1 MNRFLCNLAVLGWPH
16 AGLAHPHI
24 FVETGLR
31 ILVDEAGQLE
41 AVEVTWTYDEFYS
54 LLVLEDRE
62 LDPDYDGELTEAEL
76 ADLHGFDMNWV
87 DGFAGDLYV
96 TRDGAPVHLAK
107 PESLDT
113 SVRNGQIV
121 TRHRRVLSGP
131 ADGVELRAYDP
142 TYYTAYDLDG
152 DVTATGDCSAIV
164 KPADR
169 TEAME
174 KVAAI
179 IRDMNDDLVEIQ
191 FPEVGAH
198 FADTIRI
205 SCGS

>member
-1 MNRFLCNLAVLGWPH
+1 MRRFLCSAAVFGWPLS
-16 AGLAHPHI
+16 GLAHPHI

-31 ILVDEAGQLE
+31 VLVDESGQLE

-62 LDPDYDGELTEAEL
+62 LDPDYNGELTEAEL

-87 DGFAGDLYV
+87 EGYAGDLYAAREGV
-96 TRDGAPVHLAK
+96 SLHLGK

-113 SVRNGQIV
+113 SVENGQIV
-121 TRHRRVLSGP
+121 TRHRRGLSGP
-131 ADGVELRAYDP
+131 ADGVQLRAYDP
-142 TYYTAYDLDG
+142 TYYTAYDLG
-152 DVTATGDCSAIV
+152 GGVTATGDCSAV
-164 KPADR
+164 VEPADR
-169 TEAME
+169 TEAIE

-179 IRDMNDDLVEIQ
+179 IRDMNDDLVEVE

-205 SCGS
+205 SCGD